1 MNNLIQFLTYFRI
14 FIGLFIFL
22 LVSFYDSYGWALIL
36 FLLASVSDFWDGF
49 LARKYNLESELGEV
63 LDPIADKILITFIL
77 IALTLHLDSIFLG
90 FTTVMILAREFWV
103 SALRHH
109 NARRANNEATK
120 VTFLAKLKTTTQFS
134 AISLYLLSLFLGS
147 ALLLFVSDLII
158 FLSLIISIKTGLS
171 YTLETFKKQ

>member
-1 MNNLIQFLTYFRI
+1 MVATIIPFGSEAYFI
-14 FIGLFIFL
+14 TL
-22 LVSFYDSYGWALIL
+22 LSLEKYNHFIL
-36 FLLASVSDFWDGF
+36 FVVASFTDFLDGLLARMF
-49 LARKYNLESELGEV
+49 KEESKLGEL

>member
-14 FIGLFIFL
+14 FIGLIIIL
-22 LVSFYDSYGWALIL
+22 LGSFSDSYGGALIL
-36 FLLASVSDFWDGF
+36 LLLASVSDFWDGF

>member
-1 MNNLIQFLTYFRI
+1 
-14 FIGLFIFL
+14 
-22 LVSFYDSYGWALIL
+22 
-36 FLLASVSDFWDGF
+36 
-49 LARKYNLESELGEV
+49 
-63 LDPIADKILITFIL
+63 
-77 IALTLHLDSIFLG
+77 
-90 FTTVMILAREFWV
+90 MILAREFWV